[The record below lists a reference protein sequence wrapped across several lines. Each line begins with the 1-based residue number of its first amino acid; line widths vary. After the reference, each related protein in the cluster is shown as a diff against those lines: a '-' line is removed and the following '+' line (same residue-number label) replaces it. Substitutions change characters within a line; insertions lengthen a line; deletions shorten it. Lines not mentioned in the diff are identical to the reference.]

1 MTQSKKKFRNTML
14 GVLGAFT
21 LIATPVLAVSC
32 SSGDST
38 LTSYTE
44 ANDKKVK
51 TLVDNYRD
59 AFSEKAG
66 VLYTNAQLGDL
77 KALVNDYLD
86 QASIFSYS
94 ELSVDG
100 RIWLNSFIDELE
112 TQQVLLDSNIHY
124 LILDGNRLGFTH
136 YNNDVA
142 GTIDFYISQL
152 QSGLKKSIDK
162 GKLTEEEAKANAEI
176 YKKNLPEYLKACET
190 NLRDG
195 MANNITLSYVMF
207 KHVMGNLLQYDFM
220 TQTMDEY
227 AATGTAPT
235 RDKIKN
241 MITVHDYVTEDEAKT
256 ITDQV
261 LHFVNFL
268 VTEYYPAIN
277 YGKTTGAPSTYTL
290 KVVNDAPDEEDNGF
304 VYTPPKAESEAA
316 AQPSKYIEGLGLTK
330 DDLATKDVGVGFTPN
345 ADGYGAKI
353 YNALLKVNS
362 NTDKTANQIF
372 TLGNDGVAAIKANMT
387 EVAKVVGAIYAG
399 DKKAWSPKVWYDADS
414 SGNAEQSQELTLN
427 VIRDGGEV
435 NLPDFFKWLNSDQW
449 FNGRDME
456 KKQYPT
462 WNGNMDGK
470 ILSKY
475 TAAGEGAKNPE
486 NWDGRTEPY
495 TYAEKFTP
503 KNKGITPVKISDVIG
518 AKGDTKNETVVKG
531 DAGNLA
537 WKYLDLGLSPATI
550 QQPNSKKTNLTE
562 TNSISPEAAFVGTS
576 HSIQQY
582 LQYKDVSVYH
592 FNGMFKNTSVDW
604 TLRTG
609 TGGAAYASSGKGSW
623 DYVPDGT
630 GGFYLDSNPYS
641 GLQKW
646 SMTTLATHES
656 VSGHVYQFNY
666 AHDHPAKSYA
676 PKFRSTAYAEGWG
689 LFSEWLAVQIGM
701 YGKPENPTEKNHRLP
716 LPNFGV
722 ESKNINVSQ
731 FTNKYDY
738 ANGVYWIEDDK
749 STPDVTEDAG
759 NSQKLYDA
767 VQYFGFLN
775 ERQLR
780 AMRCA
785 VDVGLH
791 AGGATI
797 NEQGEITGNVS
808 EAGKFA
814 KNTGWSLKDARAYL
828 TNNSGLGIDDIK
840 RETKRYLGY
849 TGQAVSYYN
858 GLNVIEG
865 LYMQAKNTY
874 ETNNEGKDFLN
885 WSLTSATNANTAPL
899 FDIILRNGN
908 VPIQVLN
915 QAVTNFIRTTY

>member
-1 MTQSKKKFRNTML
+1 MAQTKKKFRNMIL

-21 LIATPVLAVSC
+21 LVATPVLAVSC
-32 SSGDST
+32 SSGEAT
-38 LTSYTE
+38 VTTNTE
-44 ANDKKVK
+44 ANDKQVK
-51 TLVDNYRD
+51 TMVTEYRD
-59 AFSEKAG
+59 KFDETAG
-66 VLYTNAQLGDL
+66 VLYTDAQIGDL
-77 KALVNDYLD
+77 KKLVDDYLD
-86 QASIFSYS
+86 KASIFSYS
-94 ELSVDG
+94 VLSVDG

-112 TQQVLLDSNIHY
+112 TKKVLLDSNIHY

-142 GTIDFYISQL
+142 GTIDYYTGQL
-152 QSGLKKSIDK
+152 QSGLKELVSK
-162 GKLTEEEAKANAEI
+162 GDLTVEKAQARAKA
-176 YKKNLPEYLKACET
+176 YKENLKAYLTACKT
-190 NLRDG
+190 NLQAG
-195 MANNITLSYVMF
+195 IKNKITLSYVMF
-207 KHVMGNLLQYDFM
+207 KHVMGNFLQYDFM
-220 TQTMDEY
+220 APLMDKF
-227 AATGTAPT
+227 ASTGTKPT
-235 RDKIKN
+235 QVEGNI
-241 MITVHDYVTEDEAKT
+241 ITKYEYITEAEAKEL
-256 ITDQV
+256 TDQV
-261 LHFVNFL
+261 MDLVKFL
-268 VTEYYPAIN
+268 VTEYYGAIE
-277 YGKTTGAPSTYTL
+277 YGKTAGAPSTYTL
-290 KVVNDAPDEEDNGF
+290 TVVEDIPKEEDNG
-304 VYTPPKAESEAA
+304 YAYIPEKEEGQAPK
-316 AQPSKYIEGLGLTK
+316 PTKYIQGLGLTEA
-330 DDLATKDVGVGFTPN
+330 DLSTKDVGVGFTPN
-345 ADGYGAKI
+345 KDGYGAKI

-362 NTDKTANQIF
+362 NTDKSANAIF
-372 TLGNDGVAAIKANMT
+372 TLGNDGVEAIKSNMSK
-387 EVAKVVGAIYAG
+387 VAEVVGAIYAG
-399 DKKAWSPKVWYDADS
+399 DKKAWSPEVMYDADS
-414 SGNAEQSQELTLN
+414 SGNDKKSEKVTLN
-427 VIRDGGEV
+427 VIKEGGEV

-456 KKQYPT
+456 DNQYPT
-462 WNGNMDGK
+462 WDGTK
-470 ILSKY
+470 EGTISSKY
-475 TAAGEGAKNPE
+475 AAAGEGAKNPA
-486 NWDGRTEPY
+486 NWEKSTNPY

-503 KNKGITPVKISDVIG
+503 KNKGITAVKISDVIG
-518 AKGDTKNETVVKG
+518 AKGSTNNKTVVDG

-550 QQPNSKKTNLTE
+550 QKSSKLTNLTQ
-562 TNSISPEAAFVGTS
+562 TNSITPEAAFVGTS

-609 TGGAAYASSGKGSW
+609 TGGAAYASGGEGSW
-623 DYVPDGT
+623 NYKPDAS

-676 PKFRSTAYAEGWG
+676 PSFRSTAYAEGWG

-701 YGKPENPTEKNHRLP
+701 YGKPEEPTEKNHRLP

-722 ESKNINVSQ
+722 ESKNIDVTQ
-731 FTNKYDY
+731 FKDKYDY

-749 STPDVTEDAG
+749 STPEQETAG

-797 NEQGEITGNVS
+797 DANGELGENIS
-808 EAGKFA
+808 EAGQYK
-814 KNTGWSLKDARAYL
+814 KGSGWSLKDARAYL
-828 TNNSGLGIDDIK
+828 TNNSGLGIDDIN

-908 VPIQVLN
+908 VPIQVLD